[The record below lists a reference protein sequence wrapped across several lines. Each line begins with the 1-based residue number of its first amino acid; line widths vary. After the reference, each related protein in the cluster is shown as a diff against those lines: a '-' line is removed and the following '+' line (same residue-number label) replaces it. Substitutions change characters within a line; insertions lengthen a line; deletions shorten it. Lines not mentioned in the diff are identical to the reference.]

1 MPDSTAQAAAPAPDG
16 GCLCFAPQ
24 SAERVRVRSAIDFNT
39 LKRLLD
45 DADCR
50 SVDVAMLL
58 EKVVGDRACKIL
70 DRFQGVLFGQGKG
83 HVFHRVRGYN
93 QAVVA
98 TGIRSSKI
106 SFELDLDRQ
115 LADIVTVGQT
125 RDLGNANP

>member
-1 MPDSTAQAAAPAPDG
+1 MPIVARSTWRCCSRKWLATA
-16 GCLCFAPQ
+16 L
-24 SAERVRVRSAIDFNT
+24 
-39 LKRLLD
+39 
-45 DADCR
+45 
-50 SVDVAMLL
+50 
-58 EKVVGDRACKIL
+58 CKIL

-98 TGIRSSKI
+98 TGIRSGKI

-125 RDLGNANP
+125 RDLGNTNP